1 MRRELA
7 SSQPFM
13 HAGHSCGSAVR
24 GAFAAQVGRIPLPTS
39 SSLYT
44 LMLSHA
50 GGRWLLEV
58 AASPV
63 FALASAACPGLRAH
77 NLRAHTMCVRQK
89 GDKRASIRGVI
100 AIIITIIIII
110 IAYPFSQVLCSC
122 VLSAAAYHAYRWLRA
137 AAR

>member
-39 SSLYT
+39 SSLYA
-44 LMLSHA
+44 LMLFAH
-50 GGRWLLEV
+50 RRTV
-58 AASPV
+58 ASRSRS
-63 FALASAACPGLRAH
+63 FAGLRSGVRCLPGASCG
-77 NLRAHTMCVRQK
+77 NLRAHTMCMRQK

-122 VLSAAAYHAYRWLRA
+122 VLSATAHHACRWLR
-137 AAR
+137 